1 MHSLGN
7 IIRYSYEKYIEI
19 YNYYK
24 QLIESEQLKSGDKM
38 PSVRKATKIFNVSK
52 TTVQNAYF
60 DLQADGYIIA
70 APKSGYYVTE
80 MKAKS
85 VEHHTEYHEKTK
97 SCMILRA
104 ATRTKAVL
112 I

>member
-1 MHSLGN
+1 MK
-7 IIRYSYEKYIEI
+7 KYIEI

-85 VEHHTEYHEKTK
+85 VEHHTAKVHKK
-97 SCMILRA
+97 CASS
-104 ATRTKAVL
+104 AVQAFV
-112 I
+112 IQQGAR